1 MALRNPNRSEPLGN
15 GDLTNDRREA
25 EAGPVPDDVIT
36 PAMDRRNGRIVI
48 LSALLHY
55 LAAPV
60 IYVGIVQGVAGSLW
74 AQYVLGGGIAS
85 LLFPRDFAILYLT
98 GIPCMVAI
106 AILNSRYQLVPVKEE
121 QHPPLFPYLWRSIQS
136 YRSVRILVLV
146 WLAYLFWYLTINAMP
161 NLTLYA
167 REAVGKEPQEL
178 SGWMMALRF
187 GFKCLGGLLLGIISV
202 RWGIR
207 APLFACVGMVG
218 AAILWAWLVPGHL
231 YLLAFGIMGAGEL
244 GGVYFPNYVI
254 SISSASAATRNLAI
268 HSLVSPVSSI
278 GPALH
283 GGLTDLYGFPAS
295 FTFGLTASIVAL
307 ILVLGLSS
315 KPSREVN

>member
-1 MALRNPNRSEPLGN
+1 
-15 GDLTNDRREA
+15 
-25 EAGPVPDDVIT
+25 
-36 PAMDRRNGRIVI
+36 MDRRNGRIVI